1 MTLVEH
7 VRETIERHGM
17 FRAGQRIGVA
27 VSGGA
32 DSVCLLE
39 VLREL
44 AEGWRLGLTV
54 LHLDHGLR
62 GEESR
67 RDAEFVAEMAA
78 RLGLPAIVRRAEL
91 AGAAGNLE
99 EAGREARLEFFRE
112 AMAGGAVERVALGH
126 TRRDQAETVLFRIL
140 RGAGTAGL
148 AGIRPVTTEGIV
160 RPLLEVG
167 RGEVEEFLRA
177 RGVAWREDASNETRR
192 FARNRIRHELMP
204 QLAREWNPQ
213 IEETLA
219 QMAEWARAEE
229 AYWAEEVERIGRRN
243 TEPDGSVVLDTTELR
258 RLPEAAARRVVRR
271 AIEQAKGD
279 LRGVDFVHVEAV
291 LALARRVSG
300 NGAVQAAG
308 VEVRRSFEWM
318 RVARAGARAEPY
330 CFRVKPPAAVAVPG
344 TGRVI
349 RLELLENLATTGM
362 SDSVYNGEMGCL
374 DWGRVAAPI
383 RLRNWRPGDRFE
395 PMSGTGP
402 QKIKNLFQAAR
413 IPAWERAQWPVL
425 TDGASVL
432 WTRRFGVAAVAAPRA
447 SSRVVLRIREETS
460 AVSGV
465 KSESGMDERASKR
478 V

>member
-1 MTLVEH
+1 
-7 VRETIERHGM
+7 M
-17 FRAGQRIGVA
+17 FQPGQRVGVA
-27 VSGGA
+27 VSGGP
-32 DSVCLLE
+32 DSVCLLH

-44 AEGWRLGLTV
+44 APRWDLRLTV
-54 LHLDHGLR
+54 LHLDHELR

-67 RDAEFVAEMAA
+67 ADAEFVRDLAA
-78 RLGLPAIVRRAEL
+78 AMGLPFVLETGLRREP
-91 AGAAGNLE
+91 GDNLE
-99 EAGREARLEFFRE
+99 QAAREARLEFFR
-112 AMAGGAVERVALGH
+112 RVRQVGTVDCVATGH
-126 TRRDQAETVLFRIL
+126 TRSDQAETVLFRFL
-140 RGAGTAGL
+140 RGSGTAGL

-160 RPLLEVG
+160 RPLLEAG
-167 RGEVEEFLRA
+167 RGDVEEFLRA
-177 RGVAWREDASNETRR
+177 RGVAWREDASNESAR

-258 RLPEAAARRVVRR
+258 GLPEAAARRVVRR

-279 LRGVDFVHVEAV
+279 LRGVDFAHVEAV

-318 RVARAGARAEPY
+318 RVARAGARAEAY

-402 QKIKNLFQAAR
+402 QKIKSLFQAAR